1 MFLTFRRDFFVLIYL
16 RNNAQVETE
25 EKINKTSHARVQD
38 ANFLKVCLSGL
49 ERP

>member
-16 RNNAQVETE
+16 RNNAQVET